1 MSSLVLIFCDTK
13 KHKKIKNIYICLK
26 KLIIVPWLGSFF
38 SSTTQQPTKE
48 KNYNKKKKKLFHKF
62 WSPLQFSQF
71 WSPLLFSGGW
81 APSPSPPMGVLCGV
95 QRYYNFSTL
104 VDGDDFYLEYIIL
117 EHPLNRSSS
126 SHNLHLRKQILMKRK
141 QNLSQR
147 KKKKKTLPDTF
158 GLWRWKHFG
167 LFGCDKTKVGHPKKN
182 ILLIFYLH
190 LLDEV
195 CLFFQNIWI
204 NFFSIF

>member
-1 MSSLVLIFCDTK
+1 
-13 KHKKIKNIYICLK
+13 
-26 KLIIVPWLGSFF
+26 
-38 SSTTQQPTKE
+38 
-48 KNYNKKKKKLFHKF
+48 
-62 WSPLQFSQF
+62 
-71 WSPLLFSGGW
+71 
-81 APSPSPPMGVLCGV
+81 
-95 QRYYNFSTL
+95 
-104 VDGDDFYLEYIIL
+104 
-117 EHPLNRSSS
+117 
-126 SHNLHLRKQILMKRK
+126 
-141 QNLSQR
+141 
-147 KKKKKTLPDTF
+147 LPDTF